1 MKNKITSTLTA
12 FCAALLLM
20 GGFSVTAFA
29 QTPEETP
36 DATNDS
42 GVVYEEP
49 EPEAEPLT
57 PEGNATLVDDF
68 GGNKQLIT
76 VTTKAGN
83 YFYILIDRD
92 DEGENTV
99 HFLNQVDDAD
109 LSALLED
116 GETEETPAVCTC
128 TEKCEAG
135 AVNINCPVCSTDR
148 TQCAGAETEPEPE
161 EPETPQEEESGGSM
175 GLLLIVLVLAGAG
188 GAAFY
193 YFKVLKPKKDA
204 AKGSDDLSDYDFDD
218 YDEDEETEEEQPEE
232 PDDGEEA
239 DEGQEDKD
247 V

>member
-1 MKNKITSTLTA
+1 MKNKITRTLTA

-29 QTPEETP
+29 QTPEDTP
-36 DATNDS
+36 DATDDS

-49 EPEAEPLT
+49 ETEAEPLT

-148 TQCAGAETEPEPE
+148 TQCAGAEAEPEPE
-161 EPETPQEEESGGSM
+161 EPEEPQEEESGGSM

-239 DEGQEDKD
+239 DGGQEDKD

>member
-1 MKNKITSTLTA
+1 MKNKITRTLTA

-20 GGFSVTAFA
+20 GGFSVPAFA
-29 QTPEETP
+29 QTPEDTP
-36 DATNDS
+36 DATDDS
-42 GVVYEEP
+42 GVVVEEP
-49 EPEAEPLT
+49 QEAEPLT

-116 GETEETPAVCTC
+116 GETTTETPAVCNC

-135 AVNINCPVCSTDR
+135 AVNINCPVCSADR
-148 TQCAGAETEPEPE
+148 SQCAGKEPEPE

-188 GAAFY
+188 GAGFY
-193 YFKVLKPKKDA
+193 FFNVMKPNMETEKV
-204 AKGSDDLSDYDFDD
+204 SDDLSDYDFDD

-232 PDDGEEA
+232 A

>member
-1 MKNKITSTLTA
+1 MKNKVTRTLTA

-49 EPEAEPLT
+49 QEAEPLT

-116 GETEETPAVCTC
+116 GEAPKETTAVCTC

-135 AVNINCPVCSTDR
+135 AVNVGCPVCSTDR
-148 TQCAGAETEPEPE
+148 TQCAGAEAEPEPE
-161 EPETPQEEESGGSM
+161 EPEEPQEEEIGGSM
-175 GLLLIVLVLAGAG
+175 GVLLIVLVLAGAG

-204 AKGSDDLSDYDFDD
+204 AKGSDDLSDYDFDN

-232 PDDGEEA
+232 PDGGEKA

>member
-1 MKNKITSTLTA
+1 MKNKITRTLTA
-12 FCAALLLM
+12 FCAALLLV

-42 GVVYEEP
+42 GVVVEETQ
-49 EPEAEPLT
+49 EAEPLT

-116 GETEETPAVCTC
+116 GETTEETPAVCTC

-135 AVNINCPVCSTDR
+135 AVNINCPVCSADR
-148 TQCAGAETEPEPE
+148 TQCAGVEAEPEPE
-161 EPETPQEEESGGSM
+161 EPEEPQEEQGSNM
-175 GLLLIVLVLAGAG
+175 SVLLIVLVLAGAG

-232 PDDGEEA
+232 ADGGEEA
-239 DEGQEDKD
+239 DEGQEDKE

>member
-1 MKNKITSTLTA
+1 MKNKITRTLTA

-36 DATNDS
+36 DATDDS

-49 EPEAEPLT
+49 QEAEPLT

-99 HFLNQVDDAD
+99 HFLNQVDDA
-109 LSALLED
+109 
-116 GETEETPAVCTC
+116 
-128 TEKCEAG
+128 
-135 AVNINCPVCSTDR
+135 
-148 TQCAGAETEPEPE
+148 
-161 EPETPQEEESGGSM
+161 
-175 GLLLIVLVLAGAG
+175 
-188 GAAFY
+188 AFY

-218 YDEDEETEEEQPEE
+218 YDEDEETEEEQPGKA
-232 PDDGEEA
+232 DDGEET
-239 DEGQEDKD
+239 DEEQEDKE